1 MPTPHEFRVETSP
14 TAHMHHLASIPVFCL
29 THLAR
34 SQSRSYLVW
43 EGGHWGAATTQL
55 AVQTGSLRSRGTQ
68 FPEQRPPR
76 VARTVASQTHVD
88 EELMVTTLLDAA
100 QR

>member
-14 TAHMHHLASIPVFCL
+14 TALMHHLASIPVFCF

-43 EGGHWGAATTQL
+43 VGGSLGSVNGPVLASKYALLGATTVTFL
-55 AVQTGSLRSRGTQ
+55 ICRRSNHAVGCSNGLSE
-68 FPEQRPPR
+68 EQ
-76 VARTVASQTHVD
+76 
-88 EELMVTTLLDAA
+88 
-100 QR
+100 